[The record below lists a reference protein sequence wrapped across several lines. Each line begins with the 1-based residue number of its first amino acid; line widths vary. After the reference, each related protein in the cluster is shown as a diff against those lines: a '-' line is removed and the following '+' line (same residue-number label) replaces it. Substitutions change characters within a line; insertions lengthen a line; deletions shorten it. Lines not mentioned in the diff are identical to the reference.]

1 MIESKRR
8 TRSPEDLVRLA
19 HQALYRE
26 EFEEAEALGRR
37 ALMIRADSLPAR
49 HAVANAI
56 IEQGRYEE
64 AADLLEEIV
73 ALDPEDLSALA
84 DLGSCLYEICEFD
97 DAHAVLARAL
107 EVDPDDPQA
116 NYWMALCVERRG
128 RYELAESHFR
138 RAGERDP
145 DAYPMPVRLS
155 RDEFSEVLS
164 EAVESLPEEAREALD
179 RLTIAHADLP
189 READLLDFSPPI
201 DPGVLGLFV
210 GEPLTER
217 VPERPPV
224 HPDVICLYQR
234 NLERLCRDREQ
245 MVREVAATLSAE
257 IAVFLGRDAGAFLE
271 TSLA

>member
-1 MIESKRR
+1 MIEARR
-8 TRSPEDLVRLA
+8 RGRTPEDLVRLA

-37 ALMIRADSLPAR
+37 ALMLSADSLPAR

-73 ALDPEDLSALA
+73 ALDPDDLSALA

-128 RYELAESHFR
+128 RYELAEAHFL

-145 DAYPMPVRLS
+145 DAYPMPVRLT
-155 RDEFSEVLS
+155 REEFDRIVREAIDALADE
-164 EAVESLPEEAREALD
+164 PREALD
-179 RLTIAHADLP
+179 RLTIAVADLP
-189 READLLDFSPPI
+189 READLLDFSPPF
-201 DPGVLGLFV
+201 DPGILGLFV

-217 VPERPPV
+217 VPGEPPV
-224 HPDVICLYQR
+224 HPDVLCLYQR
-234 NLERLCRDREQ
+234 NLERLCRDRDR
-245 MVREVAATLSAE
+245 MVREIVATLSAE
-257 IAVFLGRDAGAFLE
+257 IAVFLGRDAGAFIE
-271 TSLA
+271 SSLA